1 MSPKFLSEGDRA
13 FWNTWMERC
22 ENICFLSRPRFLLFH
37 ASLQRSKVWT
47 DRERDTLLLQIM
59 VGYTATVQGHWF
71 GILHKITGILD
82 LIKTKK
88 KYRHFC
94 SHKKKTFIALILWEK
109 KRHISPFTENGTEIE
124 IGMNCFFS
132 KILLIIHVSENFLVP
147 DGIQNFEKRLLVL
160 ILKGNKLIS
169 SPDNLSTL
177 MYKN

>member
-1 MSPKFLSEGDRA
+1 MGE
-13 FWNTWMERC
+13 
-22 ENICFLSRPRFLLFH
+22 
-37 ASLQRSKVWT
+37 
-47 DRERDTLLLQIM
+47 
-59 VGYTATVQGHWF
+59 
-71 GILHKITGILD
+71 
-82 LIKTKK
+82 
-88 KYRHFC
+88 
-94 SHKKKTFIALILWEK
+94 

-132 KILLIIHVSENFLVP
+132 KILLIIYVSENFLVP